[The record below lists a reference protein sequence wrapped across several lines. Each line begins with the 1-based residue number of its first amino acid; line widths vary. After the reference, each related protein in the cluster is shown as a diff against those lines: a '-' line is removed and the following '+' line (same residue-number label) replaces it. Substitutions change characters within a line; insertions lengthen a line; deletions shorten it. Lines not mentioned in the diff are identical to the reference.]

1 LITSLHFRRQDLRN
15 KTTLKYILIFF
26 FNELFLMK
34 LDGFFFTIVNKY
46 PNNRN
51 KPMIV
56 VTEILKWMN
65 KQFNTW
71 KSLEKT

>member
-1 LITSLHFRRQDLRN
+1 
-15 KTTLKYILIFF
+15 
-26 FNELFLMK
+26 MK